1 MEKEIINDRGIWVIE
16 HTLDGISKKIL
27 HTTKTPTE
35 ITSLVE
41 DYMNSVDNKGIYN
54 GTINMINGHT
64 ETLVKENFI
73 PKLKKGLENTVRGEG
88 GTEVFMDM
96 DGAKEFHLLFEKQFC
111 GFEGYTLYA
120 EKNELLITYGFHDGS
135 RFSHRRIDRSPSEQE
150 ISLLN
155 QLSNYSS

>member
-27 HTTKTPTE
+27 HTTKTPIE

-41 DYMNSVDNKGIYN
+41 DYMNSVDNQGICN
-54 GTINMINGHT
+54 GTVNMINGHP
-64 ETLVKENFI
+64 EISVKENFL
-73 PKLKKGLENTVRGEG
+73 PKLKKGLENTVRGVGE
-88 GTEVFMDM
+88 TKVFMDI
-96 DGAKEFHLLFEKQFC
+96 DGANEFSLLFEKQFC
-111 GFEGYTLYA
+111 GFKGYTVYA
-120 EKNELLITYGFHDGS
+120 KKNEILITYGFYDGS
-135 RFSHRRIDRSPSEQE
+135 NFSHRRIDRSPSEQE